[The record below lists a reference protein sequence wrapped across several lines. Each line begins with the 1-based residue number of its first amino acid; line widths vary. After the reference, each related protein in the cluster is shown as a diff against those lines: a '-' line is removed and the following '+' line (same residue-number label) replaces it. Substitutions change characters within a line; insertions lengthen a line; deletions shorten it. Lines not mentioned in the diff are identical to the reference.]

1 MIQFSGMNN
10 NSIRNHQFILQSL
23 GRTSDLCATQKQT
36 RQPSGNVHQ
45 MVVGKC
51 RILPR
56 CPSNDRKNGAFGCS
70 PKFSDQPT
78 VQIRKKLWTGD
89 LKILCGK
96 PSPLKLDYW
105 LYHIISCSPCSLHFL
120 MPRSKNCGALSSDT
134 PVVAVGRS
142 AASGTPVVGFVG
154 RNPSGAP
161 NDQTESL
168 VVEKDLW
175 LQCSIFSYLIESCLF
190 FLDSQVQLEPLPF
203 TAIKRSK
210 IVREIY
216 SSAEI
221 YQTWAT
227 SMSFIVFHSGILF
240 ISCCFASFWALHWSV
255 PNHQLARVCSGVAAL
270 RRRNTGHCQHLWV
283 KRWSRHLSQAQL
295 ALTSAIQ
302 KAIYSTSPRLNTCV
316 LYTSIYIYIY
326 ICESVY
332 IQLYIYLMYVN
343 VSCIHIHIYV
353 YIHILCECF
362 LCVFIYI
369 YTQML
374 L

>member
-56 CPSNDRKNGAFGCS
+56 CPSNDRKNGDFGCS
-70 PKFSDQPT
+70 PKFSDQPTGPT

-89 LKILCGK
+89 LKNLCGK
-96 PSPLKLDYW
+96 PSPLKLGYW

-175 LQCSIFSYLIESCLF
+175 LAMQYLFLSDRILSFLF
-190 FLDSQVQLEPLPF
+190 GL
-203 TAIKRSK
+203 
-210 IVREIY
+210 
-216 SSAEI
+216 SSA
-221 YQTWAT
+221 T
-227 SMSFIVFHSGILF
+227 
-240 ISCCFASFWALHWSV
+240 
-255 PNHQLARVCSGVAAL
+255 
-270 RRRNTGHCQHLWV
+270 
-283 KRWSRHLSQAQL
+283 
-295 ALTSAIQ
+295 
-302 KAIYSTSPRLNTCV
+302 
-316 LYTSIYIYIY
+316 
-326 ICESVY
+326 
-332 IQLYIYLMYVN
+332 
-343 VSCIHIHIYV
+343 
-353 YIHILCECF
+353 
-362 LCVFIYI
+362 
-369 YTQML
+369 
-374 L
+374 